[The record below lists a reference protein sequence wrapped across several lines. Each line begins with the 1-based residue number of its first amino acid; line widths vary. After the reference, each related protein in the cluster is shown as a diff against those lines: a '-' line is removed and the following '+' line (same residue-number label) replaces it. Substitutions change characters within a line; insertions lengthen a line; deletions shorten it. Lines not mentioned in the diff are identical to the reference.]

1 MDIHIEHLF
10 KSFSGKVII
19 DDFSRQIAS
28 GSITFITG
36 PSGCG
41 KTTLL
46 RIIAGLDSADVTVP
60 PCQILFG
67 QKNVTHVPVQ
77 ERNVGFVFQNYA
89 LWPHMTVFENVS
101 FSIRVKRSLNDHD
114 ISSVTDLL
122 TQLGLGTLLKRYPH
136 ELSGGQQQRVA
147 LARTVLAKPNVLL
160 LDEPFSNLDAA
171 MRTDARNLI
180 KEIHTRFSLT
190 TLIVS
195 HDSEDRDA
203 LATDEIKLKTL

>member
-19 DDFSRQIAS
+19 NDFCRQIS
-28 GSITFITG
+28 GGSITFITG

-46 RIIAGLDSADVTVP
+46 RIIAGLESADVTVP

-67 QKNVTHVPVQ
+67 QKNVTHIPVQ

-101 FSIRVKRSLNDHD
+101 FSIRVKRSLNDQD
-114 ISSVTDLL
+114 VSSVTDLL
-122 TQLGLGTLLKRYPH
+122 TQLGLGMLLKRYPH

-180 KEIHTRFSLT
+180 KEIHNRFSLT